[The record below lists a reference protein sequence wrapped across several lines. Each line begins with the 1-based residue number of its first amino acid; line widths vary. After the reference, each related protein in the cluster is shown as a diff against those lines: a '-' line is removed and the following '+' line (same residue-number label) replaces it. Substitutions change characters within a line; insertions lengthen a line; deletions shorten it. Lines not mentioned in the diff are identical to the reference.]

1 MSVSVPQISAY
12 LDKVLANDPTEL
24 AVALQANA
32 RQPWPEAVTQRGRR
46 FEVRWCESAL
56 AIRESLCDIEQ
67 ADPAT
72 SGLVVITP
80 LATHQIADDIASRL
94 ARGQV
99 YQPQAWETVLQFF
112 NARQTDARLGRY
124 KWMPQLLIDGAAQG
138 PYDPVANGFLD
149 LETAW
154 REALKR
160 FLLLDSP
167 RPDGVELLQWS
178 LRTEVDASLNLLPA
192 ATRVDVMRWLRGAAG
207 AAGNLVLSC
216 VEAGRT
222 GDALPLGLVCGVVF
236 APEAEGQIALGQ
248 AAARMERYVNDTHF
262 THAEGCAWAL
272 AAEQLM
278 RAPWTEG
285 RHEVLHRADV
295 LLKELRIGEFAHLS
309 DWSMLGLDQ
318 RMGAYGEALVAHAAA
333 PTEASLA
340 EVEHRANRALGHA
353 LLGPP
358 AQRKDSIEMARRLA
372 RWLMCPA
379 PISTT
384 VPGVLS
390 WQADEGAFVDWARF
404 RLLGGDELRELS
416 AAYGV
421 LRSAVIKRRNAL
433 AQRFAKL
440 LQQSNAQVLAGDQ
453 RVIPVEKVLDQVLG
467 PLAVQHPVLL
477 LVMDGLSAS
486 IFRELFARIGT
497 LGWTELVPSEQAR
510 PMVGMAALPTVTEV
524 SRASLLCGRLT
535 LGASAQE
542 KTGFARHAALLGPSS
557 ASAPPKLF
565 HKADLADETNLSQA
579 VRAAISDTAQRVV
592 GVVYNAVDDH
602 LSGPDQ
608 LHQRWALED
617 LRLLLPLLREARE
630 ARRLVLVTADHGHL
644 LEDGTEQLSGAES
657 DRWRPGTTA
666 TSPHEVA
673 LSGGRVVTLDGTNAV
688 VCLWGEST
696 RYTGRKNGYH
706 GGVSPQ
712 ELTVPLSVLAPVNI
726 NVMGWQPVAPVQPDW
741 WDLPHQASKS
751 NAAAATSAPTR
762 PASRAPSKR
771 PAPAPVEQA
780 LLFDAAQAPETPP
793 SAPTPVPAGV
803 GADWITAVLASPVYA
818 SQRQLAARVAVP
830 DDKMRQLLG
839 ALFERGGKLS
849 RAALARRLA
858 LPEVRLGG
866 MLSAVR
872 RMLNVDQSPVLM
884 VDESAGMIELNQAL
898 LVQQFSVTV
907 QPARAAQGGSR

>member
-1 MSVSVPQISAY
+1 MSVLMSQISAY
-12 LDKVLANDPTEL
+12 LDKVLANDPTTV
-24 AVALQANA
+24 AVAIRAPV
-32 RQPWPEAVTQRGRR
+32 REPWPDALNQRGRR

-56 AIRESLCDIEQ
+56 AIRESLFDLEQ
-67 ADPAT
+67 GDPAHT
-72 SGLVVITP
+72 GLVVITP
-80 LATHQIADDIASRL
+80 LSTHEMADDITARL
-94 ARGQV
+94 ARRQV
-99 YQPQAWETVLQFF
+99 FQPEAWDTVRQVFQ
-112 NARQTDARLGRY
+112 ARQTDARLGRY
-124 KWMPQLLIDGAAQG
+124 KWLPQLLIDGEAQG

-154 REALKR
+154 REVLKR
-160 FLLLDSP
+160 FLLLDSA
-167 RPDGVELLQWS
+167 RPDAVALLQW
-178 LRTEVDASLNLLPA
+178 THQTAVDASLNLLS
-192 ATRVDVMRWLRGAAG
+192 ATTRSDVMHWLRDSAG

-222 GDALPLGLVCGVVF
+222 WDALPLGLVCSVVF
-236 APEAEGQIALGQ
+236 STDAEGQAVLGQ
-248 AAARMERYVNDTHF
+248 AAIRLERYVNDQHIGL
-262 THAEGCAWAL
+262 AEGSAWAA
-272 AAEQLM
+272 AAEQVM
-278 RAPWTEG
+278 RATPPDAM
-285 RHEVLHRADV
+285 HAVLERADA
-295 LLKELRIGEFAHLS
+295 LLKDLRISEFAQLS
-309 DWSMLGLDQ
+309 DLLKSGLDQ
-318 RMGAYGEALVAHAAA
+318 RMRAFGEALSVHAAM
-333 PTEASLA
+333 PTAAHLA
-340 EVEHRANRALGHA
+340 LVENQADRALRHA
-353 LLGPP
+353 QTA
-358 AQRKDSIEMARRLA
+358 AQPQRRDGIEMARRLS

-379 PISTT
+379 ASTAT
-384 VPGVLS
+384 VAQVLG
-390 WQADEGAFVDWARF
+390 WQSDEGAFVDWARF
-404 RLLGGDELRELS
+404 RLLGGDELPELS
-416 AAYGV
+416 AAYSKV
-421 LRSAVIKRRNAL
+421 RTAVIARRNAI
-433 AQRFAKL
+433 AQPFAQA
-440 LQQSNAQVLAGDQ
+440 LQQWNAQSPATDKRL
-453 RVIPVEKVLDQVLG
+453 IPVEKVLDQVLG
-467 PLAVQHPVLL
+467 PLAAQHPVLL
-477 LVMDGLSAS
+477 LVMDGMSTS
-486 IFRELFARIGT
+486 IFRELFARIGN
-497 LGWTELVPSEQAR
+497 LGWTELVPSDMAH
-510 PMVGMAALPTVTEV
+510 PLLGIAALPTVTEV

-726 NVMGWQPVAPVQPDW
+726 NVTGWQPVAPVQPDW
-741 WDLPHQASKS
+741 WDLPYQASRPVP
-751 NAAAATSAPTR
+751 AAATSAPTR

-780 LLFDAAQAPETPP
+780 LLFDAAQTPETPS

-803 GADWITAVLASPVYA
+803 GADWIAAVLASPVYA

-830 DDKMRQLLG
+830 DDKMRQLLA

-849 RAALARRLA
+849 RAALAQRMA

-884 VDESAGMIELNQAL
+884 VDESAGMIELNHAL